1 MFPTIS
7 RIGLKLDLV
16 PVLLGCHLVPVPCT
30 PWRPWLEV
38 RWWGI
43 NDADSG
49 GDEQQAH
56 VSTPASSA
64 NTHHQRPIGPKKASL
79 LNSSFQLAG
88 IVCISNSWS
97 LVQSSIRSS
106 CRSCAEQPPAPAP
119 AFSIF
124 ITTIFTISK
133 TWNQPRCQ

>member
-79 LNSSFQLAG
+79 LNSSF
-88 IVCISNSWS
+88 
-97 LVQSSIRSS
+97 
-106 CRSCAEQPPAPAP
+106 
-119 AFSIF
+119 
-124 ITTIFTISK
+124 
-133 TWNQPRCQ
+133 